1 MNSFFKS
8 LNARLLREY
17 FRSLSLQMKII
28 DFGSEQVFKSKNTY
42 TCLCFIEKSKQSHI
56 QYVRTGSQNLLEI
69 NNINFKKVYFDNLDS
84 HTGWNLHHHELIDK
98 IESTGTPFGKV
109 FTTRHGIA
117 TLRNDIFIFKPFKS
131 DKHYHYLLDNENKEI
146 CIEKGIC
153 RYL

>member
-1 MNSFFKS
+1 M
-8 LNARLLREY
+8 
-17 FRSLSLQMKII
+17 
-28 DFGSEQVFKSKNTY
+28 
-42 TCLCFIEKSKQSHI
+42 
-56 QYVRTGSQNLLEI
+56 
-69 NNINFKKVYFDNLDS
+69 DS

-153 RYL
+153 RDIYNTNKLSSMQVADELVQKIIFPYLNFNDKTVLIEEDEFRKSFPQGVQVFRI